1 MNVVFYLHDEP
12 SAEAFE
18 QKLLWFR
25 RRFRLVSYA
34 ELMAYL
40 RGELELRG
48 ACHLTVDDGWLS
60 TYRVIFPVLRKYGV
74 PMTIFVSPRVCR
86 SGENFWYADYGDLP
100 EALLRRELVA
110 RRLFDDELAAYPL
123 DLIFKELPVDRLRA
137 LLSDV
142 RRQCG
147 LGPAAR
153 AFVNAD
159 EVREMAASGL
169 VEVGA
174 HTMIHP
180 VLANESAE
188 RSLAEISQSVE
199 GVAELLDREVTAFAY
214 PNGLG
219 GVDFTQREADY
230 ARRCGIRAA
239 FSVDPG
245 AVRPGLDMMA
255 LPRVGSLGRLRLGR
269 LGLALPSLA
278 RQADKR
284 AAIRRHRL
292 GA

>member
-1 MNVVFYLHDEP
+1 
-12 SAEAFE
+12 
-18 QKLLWFR
+18 
-25 RRFRLVSYA
+25 
-34 ELMAYL
+34 
-40 RGELELRG
+40 
-48 ACHLTVDDGWLS
+48 
-60 TYRVIFPVLRKYGV
+60 
-74 PMTIFVSPRVCR
+74 
-86 SGENFWYADYGDLP
+86 
-100 EALLRRELVA
+100 
-110 RRLFDDELAAYPL
+110 
-123 DLIFKELPVDRLRA
+123 
-137 LLSDV
+137 
-142 RRQCG
+142 
-147 LGPAAR
+147 
-153 AFVNAD
+153 
-159 EVREMAASGL
+159 
-169 VEVGA
+169 
-174 HTMIHP
+174 MIHP

-278 RQADKR
+278 RQADNR
-284 AAIRRHRL
+284 AGIRRHRL
-292 GA
+292 